1 MNGVYN
7 MKKKN
12 LFRKASSVITACLI
26 GVIILGGCG
35 QVEEEAKGPVIE
47 KEREPIT
54 YDLAVVAKG
63 DIQNLLKVR
72 ATYTQVKDQT
82 VSFSI
87 SGKQISEVYVEEG
100 DQVEKGQLLA
110 KLSGADKTAEI
121 ETLEY
126 RIARNKLLLE
136 YATINENNEIS
147 ALWLN
152 AIYRTHA
159 SQSAMQSTVGN
170 LQQNYRYQREDLA
183 DAIASDELKLAQ
195 LKDEISQSYVYA
207 EFDGTVT
214 WVKGGLEGST
224 SVRGEKIMTVID
236 GSECVFITELS
247 ECGGYFEEGVGV
259 PISITSGTGKGDY
272 EVYPREMDKWE
283 EKKQVFQLS
292 DDVDVIMEVGTTGTM
307 TVVTEERRDVLYLP
321 SKVVHTAD
329 GETFVYVVSE
339 DGMREV
345 RWIEIGLK
353 TSDSVEIIS
362 GLELGEKVVIR

>member
-1 MNGVYN
+1 

-12 LFRKASSVITACLI
+12 LFRKASSALAACLV
-26 GVIILGGCG
+26 GAIILGGCG

-47 KEREPIT
+47 KEREPIS

-82 VSFSI
+82 VSFSL

-110 KLSGADKTAEI
+110 KLSGADKTAEM

-136 YATINENNEIS
+136 YAAINEGNEIS

-159 SQSAMQSTVGN
+159 PQSAMESTVGN
-170 LQQNYRYQREDLA
+170 LQQNYRYQCEDLK
-183 DAIASDELKLAQ
+183 DTIASDELKLAQ
-195 LKDEISQSYVYA
+195 LKNEISQSHVYA

-214 WVKGGLEGST
+214 WVKDGLKGST

-247 ECGGYFEEGVGV
+247 DYEGLFEEGVGV
-259 PISITSGTGKGDY
+259 PMSITFGTGKGDY
-272 EVYPREMDKWE
+272 FVYPREMDKWGE
-283 EKKQVFQLS
+283 TQIFQFS

-307 TVVTEERRDVLYLP
+307 TVVAEERQDVLYLP

-329 GETFVYVVSE
+329 NNKFVYVVSE

-345 RWIEIGLK
+345 RWIEIGLV
-353 TSDSVEIIS
+353 TSDSVEILS